1 MFEAIAFYLFSAASL
16 ACFGISVI
24 SKNVLH
30 AMSALAG
37 GMIFISALFF
47 LLEAEFLGVVPI
59 IVYSGAVLVLYA
71 FSMMFFDVSRDVEQ
85 ENKNQKIIFSLEFFS
100 AFLLVVIF
108 SSPIVLSHMDASLV
122 QVSSQN
128 LSELSNIEAI
138 GILLFTKYLVVFELA
153 AVMLL
158 VAMVAAIVLVH
169 KDMDKG
175 VSDDNA

>member
-1 MFEAIAFYLFSAASL
+1 
-16 ACFGISVI
+16 
-24 SKNVLH
+24 
-30 AMSALAG
+30 
-37 GMIFISALFF
+37 
-47 LLEAEFLGVVPI
+47 
-59 IVYSGAVLVLYA
+59 
-71 FSMMFFDVSRDVEQ
+71 
-85 ENKNQKIIFSLEFFS
+85 
-100 AFLLVVIF
+100 
-108 SSPIVLSHMDASLV
+108 MDASLG